1 MLNTGTHISGAADN
15 AMPERCEGAACSGNP
30 NPSKSANGE
39 RLMASGLLRSH
50 EARSRE
56 AAAATEGNQRVT
68 AYKPRAALC
77 LRRSVRYHNGSRQR
91 TASPWRGLFRE
102 GRSGEV
108 AAVTERTHLAT
119 ELKQRAA
126 SSPSAL
132 CTIPLR

>member
-1 MLNTGTHISGAADN
+1 M
-15 AMPERCEGAACSGNP
+15 
-30 NPSKSANGE
+30 
-39 RLMASGLLRSH
+39 RSH

-68 AYKPRAALC
+68 ARKPMAASC
-77 LRRSVRYHNGSRQR
+77 LRRSVRCPCTSRQR

-108 AAVTERTHLAT
+108 AAGTERTRL
-119 ELKQRAA
+119 ERSYKQRAV

-132 CTIPLR
+132 CPMPVR